1 MQALA
6 QKALLTLAGV
16 GSLMTPMLSWAE
28 ETAAEVAGEAAA
40 EVATLSA
47 GDTAWMLISSA
58 LVLLMIIPGLALYY
72 AGMVRSKNALST
84 MMQVFAI
91 VGVGTLV
98 WFAYGYSLA
107 FGDGGD

>member
-28 ETAAEVAGEAAA
+28 EAAEAVAEVAGEAAA

-91 VGVGTLV
+91 VGVACL
-98 WFAYGYSLA
+98 
-107 FGDGGD
+107 